1 MRRGSVATTPS
12 PAPRP
17 VSSTGLWTT
26 TTPCCTRS
34 LPSSST
40 STSLLLDPQAKLLA
54 DIRWLIDNPEFE
66 ERPPDIVTFLG
77 PDYLNIRKNMRKRI
91 VAELV
96 EIFGEEFTAGH
107 IARYKEALITGG
119 IGIGKTTIASIVLS
133 YMACCTLCLKD
144 PQEYYDLLPGSKI
157 AFMMMSSKRTVALEV
172 IFQDTKARIDNSP
185 WFKSRHPRDGD
196 YKNLIAFEKNIHI
209 IPGDSLE
216 TTFEG
221 YNILGGVMD
230 EIDSHKLTLTKD
242 YAESGYSTIS
252 ARITSRFGDR
262 GFLILIGQTKT
273 EGGFAMRRMK
283 EFATRPDCYA
293 VKMAIWES
301 LDPEKFCG
309 QKFYYD
315 IVRSKVIH
323 PEEFVAAGMT
333 LSENLIEIPVEYLQ
347 NFTLDPDKALRD
359 LAGVPR
365 KVADPFIRNTDKITT
380 ALFAYL
386 DRRPLVAQP
395 WHDGMIDPLFRC
407 EDSLP
412 RYGHIDLAYS
422 ANGDAAGLA
431 IGHISD
437 YVDTDD
443 GPKAFIVIDFAARI
457 TPAPGRQIELS
468 DVRDVLY
475 QLQRRGFKIKYV
487 SLDGFQSVDT
497 MQTLRKHGIR
507 SELLSVDTKM
517 LPYSDLRDAIYDER
531 IAIPTII
538 DRRWRTDPKPFDLT
552 FAELS
557 ELGYTPN
564 GLKVDHP
571 AQGSKDVADAIAGTV
586 HNLMLRARRGGSM
599 RQAPAA
605 STNPTQPNGQPGY
618 SQLGMV
624 NPFMNAPQ
632 PPPLGSNP
640 FGSFGNRDST

>member
-1 MRRGSVATTPS
+1 MRTPRRCTTS
-12 PAPRP
+12 ISDA
-17 VSSTGLWTT
+17 
-26 TTPCCTRS
+26 
-34 LPSSST
+34 
-40 STSLLLDPQAKLLA
+40 QAGLLA
-54 DIRWLIDNPEFE
+54 DIQWLIDNPEFE

-96 EIFGEEFTAGH
+96 EIFGDEFTAGQ

-185 WFKSRHPRDGD
+185 WFKTRHPRDD
-196 YKNLIAFEKNIHI
+196 NYKNLIAFPKNIHI

-230 EIDSHKLTLTKD
+230 EIDSHKMTLTKD

-252 ARITSRFGDR
+252 ARITSRFGDQ

-273 EGGFAMRRMK
+273 EGGFAMRRMT
-283 EFATRPDCYA
+283 EFETRPDCYA
-293 VKMAIWES
+293 VKMAIWDS

-309 QKFYYD
+309 TKFYYD
-315 IVRSKVIH
+315 IIRSKVIMA
-323 PEEFVAAGMT
+323 EDFVAQGMT
-333 LSENLIEIPVEYLQ
+333 LSENLIEIPIEYLQ
-347 NFTLDPDKALRD
+347 NFQLDPDKALRD

-365 KVADPFIRNTDKITT
+365 KVADPFIRNTDKITQ

-386 DRRPLVAQP
+386 DRSPLVAQP
-395 WHDGMIDPLFRC
+395 WADGRIDPLFRC
-407 EDSLP
+407 DDSLP

-422 ANGDAAGLA
+422 ADGDAAGLA

-443 GPKAFIVIDFAARI
+443 GPKAYIVIDFAARI

-475 QLQRRGFKIKYV
+475 QLQKRGFKIKYV
-487 SLDGFQSVDT
+487 SLDGFQSIDT

-552 FAELS
+552 FSELS

-571 AQGSKDVADAIAGTV
+571 PRGSKDISDAIAGTV
-586 HNLMLRARRGGSM
+586 HNLMLRARRGGNN
-599 RQAPAA
+599 RHAPDASGASAA
-605 STNPTQPNGQPGY
+605 AQTGGAFTPMG
-618 SQLGMV
+618 LH
-624 NPFMNAPQ
+624 NPFANAPQ
-632 PPPLGSNP
+632 APQLGGNP
-640 FGSFGNRDST
+640 FGDRPFGLGDSR